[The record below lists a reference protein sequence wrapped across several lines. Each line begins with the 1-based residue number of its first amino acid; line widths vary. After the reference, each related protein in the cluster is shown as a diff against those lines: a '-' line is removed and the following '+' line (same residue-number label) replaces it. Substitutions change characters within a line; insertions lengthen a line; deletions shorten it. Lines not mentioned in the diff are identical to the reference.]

1 VVCNA
6 LLVQRG
12 APDVLRGRAFT
23 VIMSVNFAV
32 LGLAMA
38 VAGPLTDAVG
48 ARWVWGAAALLAG
61 IASVTGF
68 LMTRGV
74 SVRTGEP
81 LPLLPEP
88 EPVATPLE
96 PVV

>member
-1 VVCNA
+1 
-6 LLVQRG
+6 
-12 APDVLRGRAFT
+12 VLRGRAFT